1 MNKKD
6 LKMYEAPTV
15 EVLDIELEGQV
26 LAGLSNPD
34 DGIGRPGIRLGREAN
49 DIQDFEE

>member
-15 EVLDIELEGQV
+15 EILDIDLEGQV
-26 LAGLSNPD
+26 LAGVSNPD
-34 DGIGRPGIRLGREAN
+34 DGIGRPHVKWSREA
-49 DIQDFEE
+49 DGIEDFEE

>member
-15 EVLDIELEGQV
+15 EILDIDLEGQV
-26 LAGLSNPD
+26 LAGISNPD
-34 DGIGRPGIRLGREAN
+34 DGVIRPKPRWSREIDDVEN
-49 DIQDFEE
+49 LDE

>member
-15 EVLDIELEGQV
+15 EILDIDLESQL
-26 LAGLSNPD
+26 LAGTNPD
-34 DGIGRPGIRLGREAN
+34 DGIVRPKPIWDDSRSFEGG
-49 DIQDFEE
+49 DFE

>member
-15 EVLDIELEGQV
+15 EILDINLEGQV

-34 DGIGRPGIRLGREAN
+34 DGIGRPDIELSREVD
-49 DIQDFEE
+49 DIDNIGE

>member
-15 EVLDIELEGQV
+15 EVLDIDLEGEV
-26 LAGLSNPD
+26 LAGISNPN
-34 DGIGRPGIRLGREAN
+34 DGIGRPHQKWSREFE
-49 DIQDFEE
+49 DFEESED

>member
-15 EVLDIELEGQV
+15 EILDIDLEGQV
-26 LAGLSNPD
+26 LAGFSTPD
-34 DGIGRPGIRLGREAN
+34 DGIGRPHIKYAPADGDVEI
-49 DIQDFEE
+49 EED

>member
-15 EVLDIELEGQV
+15 EVLDIDLEGQV
-26 LAGLSNPD
+26 LAGISNPD
-34 DGIGRPGIRLGREAN
+34 DGVIRPNPRWSREVDGIK
-49 DIQDFEE
+49 DFEE

>member
-15 EVLDIELEGQV
+15 EILLLGQAESI
-26 LAGLSNPD
+26 LAGSPQGQRDTPNVPVEPIPD
-34 DGIGRPGIRLGREAN
+34 DHHIG
-49 DIQDFEE
+49 F

>member
-15 EVLDIELEGQV
+15 EVLDIDLEGDV

-34 DGIGRPGIRLGREAN
+34 DGMGRPKPRWTPADT
-49 DIQDFEE
+49 DIEISED

>member
-15 EVLDIELEGQV
+15 ETLDIDLEGQV
-26 LAGLSNPD
+26 LAGISNPD
-34 DGIGRPGIRLGREAN
+34 DGIGRPDIELSREGEDLG
-49 DIQDFEE
+49 DFE